1 MKQRIYI
8 DTSVIGGYHDTEFET
23 ATRKL
28 FKRIADKEFDVYF
41 SEVNETELI
50 NAPQHVKEIKN
61 LIPAD
66 CFQYVEMIEEIK
78 ALSVLVK
85 T

>member
-1 MKQRIYI
+1 MQNYKNTRYMKQRIYM

-41 SEVNETELI
+41 SEINETELI
-50 NAPQHVKEIKN
+50 NAPQHVQRN
-61 LIPAD
+61 
-66 CFQYVEMIEEIK
+66 
-78 ALSVLVK
+78 
-85 T
+85 